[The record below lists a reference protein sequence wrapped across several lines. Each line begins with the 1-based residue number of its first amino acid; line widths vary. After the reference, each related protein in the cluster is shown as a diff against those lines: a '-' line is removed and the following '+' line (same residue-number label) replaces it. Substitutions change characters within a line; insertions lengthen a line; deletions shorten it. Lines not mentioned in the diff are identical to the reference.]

1 MAIGVVVI
9 GGLVFVVLS
18 STKGAH
24 LQLQGKI
31 LKARTGGLSDADSV
45 AVLDFRIQNT
55 SDIPFVV
62 RQVKVTLEKANGEK
76 SEGNEISKIDM
87 KQLFQFNRFLGD
99 PYNDALSIRDRVPPH
114 GQIDRMV
121 AARFEVPQAQLESGK
136 AIQLWIQDMDGAE
149 FETVYKP
156 K

>member
-1 MAIGVVVI
+1 VAVI
-9 GGLVFVVLS
+9 GGIIIVVLS
-18 STKGAH
+18 GTKGAH
-24 LQLQGKI
+24 LELQGQV
-31 LKARTGGLSDADSV
+31 LKARTGALSDADSV
-45 AVLDFRIQNT
+45 AVLDFRIRNT

-62 RQVKVTLEKANGEK
+62 RDVKVTLEKADGEK
-76 SEGNEISKIDM
+76 SEGNMVSKTDM

-121 AARFEVPQAQLESGK
+121 AARFEVPQAQLETSK
-136 AIQLWIQDMDGAE
+136 AIHLWIQDMDGAE
-149 FETVYKP
+149 FETTYKL

>member
-1 MAIGVVVI
+1 MAIGVAVI
-9 GGLVFVVLS
+9 GTLVFAVMS

-24 LQLQGKI
+24 LQLQGKV
-31 LKARTGGLSDADSV
+31 LKARTGALSDEDSV

-62 RQVKVTLEKANGEK
+62 RQVKVTLEKADGEK
-76 SEGNEISKIDM
+76 SEATLVSKIDM
-87 KQLFQFNRFLGD
+87 KQLFQFNRFLGQ
-99 PYNDALSIRDRVPPH
+99 PYNEALSIRDRVPPH

-149 FETVYKP
+149 FETFYKP

>member
-1 MAIGVVVI
+1 MIGT
-9 GGLVFVVLS
+9 LVFVVMS

-24 LQLQGKI
+24 LQLQGKV
-31 LKARTGGLSDADSV
+31 LKARTGALSDEDSV

-62 RQVKVTLEKANGEK
+62 RQVKVTLEKAGGEK
-76 SEGNEISKIDM
+76 SEATLVSKIDM
-87 KQLFQFNRFLGD
+87 NQLFQFNRFLGQ

-121 AARFEVPQAQLESGK
+121 AARFEVPQAQLEAGK